1 MVKGAVYDAVGLSI
15 FVLMTDALTRAK
27 ASISVQ
33 GRRSAAVYIRLR
45 YAPCLTLQTPCVALL
60 FILDLHYAEQ
70 PYSIPPQKTH
80 TEYGV
85 CFCCVNT
92 SSYYV
97 CSLFVQLHSIH
108 SEFTLPGS
116 PFEDALTL
124 IFILLYDL
132 KFSIRKE
139 EYPICVISENSPLS
153 NEI

>member
-1 MVKGAVYDAVGLSI
+1 MFFCAEIKSRARTRNFVSAFGGCLQTLALCTVSNFADTLRRFAVYPR
-15 FVLMTDALTRAK
+15 FALCRA
-27 ASISVQ
+27 
-33 GRRSAAVYIRLR
+33 
-45 YAPCLTLQTPCVALL
+45 ALL
-60 FILDLHYAEQ
+60 N
-70 PYSIPPQKTH
+70 PTTKNTH
-80 TEYGV
+80 LTGV

>member
-1 MVKGAVYDAVGLSI
+1 MCRKTTSGENPTERLAFGGCLQPLALCNVSNFADTLRRFAVYLR
-15 FVLMTDALTRAK
+15 FALCRA
-27 ASISVQ
+27 
-33 GRRSAAVYIRLR
+33 
-45 YAPCLTLQTPCVALL
+45 ALL
-60 FILDLHYAEQ
+60 N
-70 PYSIPPQKTH
+70 PTTKNTH
-80 TEYGV
+80 RTGV

-92 SSYYV
+92 NSYYV

>member
-1 MVKGAVYDAVGLSI
+1 MCRKTTSGENPTERLAFGKRLRFLALCSVSILADTLCRFAVYPR
-15 FVLMTDALTRAK
+15 FALCRA
-27 ASISVQ
+27 
-33 GRRSAAVYIRLR
+33 
-45 YAPCLTLQTPCVALL
+45 ALL
-60 FILDLHYAEQ
+60 N
-70 PYSIPPQKTH
+70 PTTKNTH
-80 TEYGV
+80 RTGV